1 MTVFDKAISI
11 EAPATYPLNPIYV
24 YFSLHGGEM
33 SANPTVD
40 DFTIAQDER
49 LVVSLYFATFVILLY
64 DYLLTFGDEV
74 TFVWIPGHAS
84 NRGARWFFFV
94 RYLSMG
100 VNIAMLGTTLAK
112 YPPEMYLKFI
122 MCNRIHAV
130 RELLL
135 VVQQFTV
142 GCTIILRV
150 YAMYDLDKRVLA
162 CLLVPALVT
171 VGVGVWS
178 VLPHNTDGTSYDID
192 ITFLGCHTPLSRTHD
207 YRLAAAW
214 GAELGC
220 ETIALCLTIYRS
232 LKRVRVSRIFSYSSV
247 SLWEIMARDG
257 VMYFSVVC
265 LANLANIL
273 MYHFGDF
280 ATAASLGWPTASI
293 SLVMITRMM
302 LHLHAAA
309 VQADNQLYSSI
320 TTRLATLEFADSL

>member
-1 MTVFDKAISI
+1 
-11 EAPATYPLNPIYV
+11 
-24 YFSLHGGEM
+24 M
-33 SANPTVD
+33 SANPTID
-40 DFTIAQDER
+40 HLTIAEDER
-49 LVVSLYFATFVILLY
+49 LVVSLYFATFVILVY

-74 TFVWIPGHAS
+74 TFVWIPGRARK
-84 NRGARWFFFV
+84 RGARWFFFV

-100 VNIAMLGTTLAK
+100 VNIAMLGTTIAK
-112 YPPEMYLKFI
+112 YPPER
-122 MCNRIHAV
+122 CNRIHAV

-162 CLLVPALVT
+162 CLLVPAVVT
-171 VGVGVWS
+171 VGLGVWS
-178 VLPHNTDGTSYDID
+178 VLPDNTDGASHDINV
-192 ITFLGCHTPLSRTHD
+192 TFLGCHTPLSRTHD
-207 YRLAAAW
+207 HRLAAAW

-232 LKRVRVSRIFSYSSV
+232 LKRVGVLRIFSDSSV

-273 MYHFGDF
+273 MYYFGDF
-280 ATAASLGWPTASI
+280 ASAGSLGWPTASI
-293 SLVMITRMM
+293 SVVMITRVM

-309 VQADNQLYSSI
+309 TQTENQLNSSS
-320 TTRLATLEFADSL
+320 TTRLAMLEFADLG